1 MARYSAALLVLVVLG
16 LLAACSSAPEPT
28 RRGDLAA
35 VAGRPDDPDAR
46 RSRWVGIGSYDA
58 CGLAWAFD
66 LVQDGNRISGHMLWE
81 TVRYDLSGTLAPDGT
96 LEKARAGKSPDF
108 NGTPAPRFVI
118 VTLVFGARRA
128 VGHYAAE
135 TRGSHDCAT
144 EVRLT
149 RYAAE

>member
-1 MARYSAALLVLVVLG
+1 MARYSAALLVLA
-16 LLAACSSAPEPT
+16 LLAACSSDPEPT
-28 RRGDLAA
+28 GRSDLAP
-35 VAGRPDDPDAR
+35 VADRPDDLDAR
-46 RSRWVGIGSYDA
+46 RSRWVGIGSYDT

-66 LVQDGNRISGHMLWE
+66 LVQHGNRVSGHMLWE
-81 TVRYDLSGTLAPDGT
+81 TVRYDLTGTIAPDGT

-118 VTLVFGARRA
+118 VTLVFGPRRA

-144 EVRLT
+144 EVLLT